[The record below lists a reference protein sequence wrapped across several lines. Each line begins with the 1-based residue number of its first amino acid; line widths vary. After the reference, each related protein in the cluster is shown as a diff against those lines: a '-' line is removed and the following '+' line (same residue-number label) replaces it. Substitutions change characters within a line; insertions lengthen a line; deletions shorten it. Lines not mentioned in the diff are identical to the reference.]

1 MISKRLLTIAKLVDK
16 NKVVYDVGSDHGLLP
31 CFLLTNNICPKVYAV
46 DNKKGPLDM
55 AIENSKR
62 FNVEDRLV
70 CKLSSGIEDIED
82 DVNIIT
88 IAGMGFY
95 TVKQI
100 LDGKDLSKYDKLI
113 IQVNKDVP
121 ALREWIRENDYNIL
135 DEEIIF
141 EDHYYE
147 IVVFNASKSNKKLDE
162 IEVKYGP
169 INIKKKSSVFKDY
182 LNFKLA
188 KCEKVYEKSQSQAVL
203 YEIKELNDII
213 RTFAEE

>member
-1 MISKRLLTIAKLVDK
+1 MLSKRLLTIANLVDE

-46 DNKKGPLDM
+46 DNKKGPLDK

-62 FNVEDRLV
+62 FNVSDRLV

-100 LDGKDLSKYDKLI
+100 LDGKDLSNYDKLI
-113 IQVNKDVP
+113 IQVNKDVK
-121 ALREWIRENDYNIL
+121 ALRNWINDNNYSIL
-135 DEEIIF
+135 DEEVVF
-141 EDHYYE
+141 DDHYYE
-147 IVVFNASKSNKKLDE
+147 IVVFNSKKGRKLSTQE
-162 IEVKYGP
+162 INYGP
-169 INIKKKSSVFKDY
+169 INLKNKSETFKNY
-182 LNFKLA
+182 LNFKLN
-188 KCEKVYEKSQSQAVL
+188 KCEKVYEKSHSLDAF
-203 YEIKELNDII
+203 YEIEEINAII
-213 RTFAEE
+213 REIAEE